1 MCPACPCIYRTVAR
15 QYIARMRPLPVSTS
29 AREPCDCRS
38 ERAVA
43 SAPSVQLSRIE
54 PHPLS
59 RCSLLLNPTPTRP
72 NLARD
77 LAVLSIAGVPSP
89 PAPNHASPPPA
100 RRIGGS
106 GKYCAARR
114 VRCGVRRGVRRQHRA
129 TVARATA
136 ACVRADG
143 APCPEADP
151 CKRGRLV
158 AALSGWR
165 TVVRFI
171 PFHAAHSSL
180 TGMKR
185 KATASDEPTS
195 AIQTTET
202 AAGTRTMNCA
212 KCSFARRKPK
222 ADDFIEVSIATVRQT
237 VSE

>member
-1 MCPACPCIYRTVAR
+1 MICVVLLTRDCVRASPVPPYPARGPHSPQTARSGSARSLASRPRSTSRGTFVQLINAPVLPSRDCVMCPACPCIYRTVAR

-43 SAPSVQLSRIE
+43 SAPSVQLYRLE
-54 PHPLS
+54 PRPLP

-114 VRCGVRRGVRRQHRA
+114 
-129 TVARATA
+129 A
-136 ACVRADG
+136 A
-143 APCPEADP
+143 
-151 CKRGRLV
+151 
-158 AALSGWR
+158 AA
-165 TVVRFI
+165 
-171 PFHAAHSSL
+171 
-180 TGMKR
+180 
-185 KATASDEPTS
+185 
-195 AIQTTET
+195 
-202 AAGTRTMNCA
+202 
-212 KCSFARRKPK
+212 
-222 ADDFIEVSIATVRQT
+222 
-237 VSE
+237 